1 MSNTQFG
8 NTKKIRLLPDQVL
21 FNQGD
26 DGDKAYLIVQG
37 ILDVIV
43 DNEKVGYMVEG
54 ELFGEMALILNQKR
68 SAKIV
73 CKQASELIEINK
85 EKFDELLGSA
95 SSDVK
100 NLISQL
106 CDELS
111 KRNGTVDNFSKSD
124 IEDKLKDQNATVSAI
139 TRQIYF
145 RLSKSTKHIE

>member
-100 NLISQL
+100 DLISQL